1 MDHSLA
7 IRKDPERVWDVP
19 GSETGSRRDRGR
31 VHHRM
36 SFRKRRQLRYAEELL
51 RILEAALGIC
61 AIMLMGTGSLWIG
74 MIIMT
79 AGLELSCR
87 YIEKSVKISAPAAN
101 RCTGY
106 FANTNKTKVH
116 LYCTPVLA
124 KCQRK

>member
-1 MDHSLA
+1 MDQRILNMTAGQVIEYSRLVSRREETDMDHSLA

-74 MIIMT
+74 MILMT
-79 AGLELSCR
+79 AGLELICR
-87 YIEKSVKISAPAAN
+87 YIEKSVK
-101 RCTGY
+101 
-106 FANTNKTKVH
+106 K
-116 LYCTPVLA
+116 
-124 KCQRK
+124 

>member
-19 GSETGSRRDRGR
+19 GSEAGSRRDRGR

-87 YIEKSVKISAPAAN
+87 YIEKSVK
-101 RCTGY
+101 
-106 FANTNKTKVH
+106 KLVH
-116 LYCTPVLA
+116 LPQTDAPDILPIQT
-124 KCQRK
+124 K